1 MLGRGYTRLLA
12 VLFLM
17 PFLALSQLDLAQN
30 NSTYTASDQGNS
42 TPNGIVPF
50 DPSNPKVR
58 GLAGPDLPPWLR
70 SATDQPPPGSDT
82 VVPLRPIV
90 PARPI
95 GFPTMARAAGIIF
108 SGTVASV
115 ARRPG
120 NNAQPATTVAV
131 TFHVE
136 NAIRGATPGQ
146 DLTILQW
153 IGVWS
158 GGQRYRVGERVFL
171 FLYPPSRLGL
181 TSTVGGPMGRFEIDP
196 WGRIPLSAQ
205 HLSAFRDDPVL
216 GGKLRVRF
224 SDFALAV
231 RRASGEE

>member
-58 GLAGPDLPPWLR
+58 GLAGPDLLPWLR
-70 SATDQPPPGSDT
+70 SATDQPPPRSDT
-82 VVPLRPIV
+82 VVPLRPID
-90 PARPI
+90 PAKPI
-95 GFPTMARAAGIIF
+95 GLPTMARAAGMIF
-108 SGTVASV
+108 SGTVTWIE
-115 ARRPG
+115 RRPA
-120 NNAQPATTVAV
+120 NNAQPAATVAI

-136 NAIRGATPGQ
+136 NAIRGAAAGQ

-153 IGVWS
+153 IGAWS

-171 FLYPPSRLGL
+171 FLYPPSKLGL
-181 TSTVGGPMGRFEIDP
+181 TSSVGGPLGRFEIDP

-205 HLSAFRDDPVL
+205 HLAVFRTDPVL
-216 GGKLRVRF
+216 GGKSRLRF